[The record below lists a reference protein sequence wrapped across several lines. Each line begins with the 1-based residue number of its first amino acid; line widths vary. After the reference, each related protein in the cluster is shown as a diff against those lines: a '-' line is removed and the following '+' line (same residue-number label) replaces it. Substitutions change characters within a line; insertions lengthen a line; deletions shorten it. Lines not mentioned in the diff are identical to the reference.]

1 MTTDRDKA
9 IALDGMELYHPR
21 GVRAADIERDNA
33 ISATLDIDP
42 FFVNYIGKAIRRD
55 PRYIWTDQELE
66 RLGVLGLTWDT
77 VTDEQIKT
85 LARRLADAA
94 HGK

>member
-42 FFVNYIGKAIRRD
+42 VFVNYIGKAIRRD

-66 RLGVLGLTWDT
+66 RLGVLGLKWDT
-77 VTDEQIKT
+77 VTDEQIKA